1 MKMAAGFSAAI
12 FATSARRTLG
22 ELAVVSLASVKRV
35 SPKAIKTN
43 GSGTAES
50 VTVNVAAE
58 TAGPLKVAASRK
70 TMGKDLFIAR
80 CYGPGGSQI
89 MKLLFAAL
97 LCIPAVAAAAGTAPS
112 ESARWQQHAR
122 HVHIIRD
129 NWGIAHVYG
138 KSDADAVFGMIY
150 AQAEDDFN
158 RIERNYLVSLGWL
171 AQAEGES
178 AVYDDL
184 RARLFI
190 DVGRLQQQYRAAPAW
205 LKSLMDAWADGLNYF
220 LSTHSAVHPKVIRRF
235 EPWMA
240 LSFTEGSIGGDIE
253 TVDLGR
259 LQKFYGE
266 AGPPKV
272 SLRPASEPLLEEFPG
287 GSNGFAIAPK
297 LTASGH
303 AMLWINPHTSYY
315 FRSELQ
321 MVSEQ
326 GLNVYGAVTW
336 GQFFVYQGFNTHNGW
351 MHTSYGG
358 DAIDEYA
365 EDIVKKSDGLYYRYG
380 RQLKKLRVSRVTVP
394 FKQAEGAGS
403 RTFTVYRSH
412 HGPIIRS
419 QNGKWIAIKL
429 LQKPVPALTQSYLRT
444 KTTDY
449 ASFRKTQDLRTDT
462 SNNTVYADTNGT
474 IAYFHGNFIPK
485 RDTSFDFTRPV
496 DGSNPATEW
505 QGPHAVEDTITLL
518 NPGNGWL
525 FNSNN
530 WPFSSAGD
538 RSPKRENYPHYM
550 WTKGENPRGPHAIE
564 VLSRMHAATLDSLIA
579 AGYDG
584 HLTAFDV
591 LLPPLFAA
599 FDALPAADARRAD
612 LKEAIETL
620 RGWNRRTSADSVATA
635 IAIFWGQ
642 GLIERNG
649 AAARDAD
656 EPVYDYLVDKLTDAE
671 RIEGLSAALE
681 KLQQDFGRRQIAWGE
696 INRFQR
702 LTDDIVQPFDDAKAS
717 LPVGFAPSQWGALA
731 SFDSSKPRKT
741 KKIYGSVGN
750 SFVAAV
756 DFGPTIHAK
765 AIMSGG
771 ESGDPSSSH
780 FTDQALM
787 FSQGRFRDV
796 LFYPEEIRAH
806 AERSYQ
812 P

>member
-1 MKMAAGFSAAI
+1 
-12 FATSARRTLG
+12 
-22 ELAVVSLASVKRV
+22 
-35 SPKAIKTN
+35 
-43 GSGTAES
+43 
-50 VTVNVAAE
+50 
-58 TAGPLKVAASRK
+58 
-70 TMGKDLFIAR
+70 
-80 CYGPGGSQI
+80 

-97 LCIPAVAAAAGTAPS
+97 LCIPAIVRAAGADPATGEGA
-112 ESARWQQHAR
+112 WQQHAKQ
-122 HVHIIRD
+122 VHIIRD

-158 RIERNYLVSLGWL
+158 RIERNYLVGLGWL

-178 AVYDDL
+178 ALYSDL

-190 DVGRLQQQYRAAPAW
+190 DVGWLQQQSRQAPAW
-205 LKSLMDAWADGLNYF
+205 LKSLMDAWSDGLNYF
-220 LSTHSAVHPKVIRRF
+220 LSTHSAVHPKVIHHF

-253 TVDLGR
+253 TIDLGQ
-259 LQKFYGE
+259 LQKFYGQPM
-266 AGPPKV
+266 PPTV
-272 SLRPASEPLLEEFPG
+272 RVTPTARAMPTASSAPAANFIAEESPG

-326 GLNVYGAVTW
+326 GLNAYGAVTW
-336 GQFFVYQGFNTHNGW
+336 GQFFVYQGFNAHNGW

-365 EDIVKKSDGLYYRYG
+365 ENMVKKPDGWYYRYG
-380 RQLKKLRVSRVTVP
+380 PKLKKLHVSVITVP
-394 FKQAEGAGS
+394 FKQAAGLGNRS
-403 RTFTVYRSH
+403 FTVYHSH
-412 HGPIIRS
+412 HGPIIRAE
-419 QNGKWIAIKL
+419 NGKWIALKL
-429 LQKPVPALTQSYLRT
+429 LQEPVPALSQSYLRT

-449 ASFRKTQDLRTDT
+449 ASFRKTQDMRTDT
-462 SNNTVYADTNGT
+462 SNNTVYADNHGT

-485 RDTSFDFTRPV
+485 RDTSFDFTHPV

-505 QGPHAVEDTITLL
+505 HGPHAVADTITLL
-518 NPGNGWL
+518 NPGNGWI

-530 WPFSSAGD
+530 WPFSAAGEQ
-538 RSPKRENYPHYM
+538 SPKRENYPRYM
-550 WTKGENPRGPHAIE
+550 WTRGENPRGPHAVE
-564 VLSRMHAATLDSLIA
+564 VLSRLRNATLDSLIA

-591 LLPPLFAA
+591 LLPPLIAA
-599 FDALPAADARRAD
+599 YDALPGADPKRAN
-612 LKEAIETL
+612 LREAVEIL
-620 RGWNRRTSADSVATA
+620 RAWDRRTSADSVATA
-635 IAIFWGQ
+635 VAIFWGH

-649 AAARDAD
+649 AAARDAG
-656 EPVYDYLVDKLTDAE
+656 EPAYDYLVDKLTDAE
-671 RIEGLSAALE
+671 RIDGLTDALA
-681 KLQQDFGRRQIAWGE
+681 KLQQDFGRWQISWGE

-702 LTDDIVQPFDDAKAS
+702 LTDDIVQPFDDARPS

-731 SFDSSKPRKT
+731 SFVASKPRKT
-741 KKIYGSVGN
+741 KNLYGSEGN

-771 ESGDPSSSH
+771 ESGDPASPH

-796 LFYPEEIRAH
+796 LFYPEDVRAH

>member
-1 MKMAAGFSAAI
+1 
-12 FATSARRTLG
+12 
-22 ELAVVSLASVKRV
+22 
-35 SPKAIKTN
+35 
-43 GSGTAES
+43 
-50 VTVNVAAE
+50 
-58 TAGPLKVAASRK
+58 
-70 TMGKDLFIAR
+70 
-80 CYGPGGSQI
+80 
-89 MKLLFAAL
+89 MKLLFAVL
-97 LCIPAVAAAAGTAPS
+97 LCITPVVGAAAAAPT
-112 ESARWQQHAR
+112 ENARWQQHAQ
-122 HVHIIRD
+122 HVRIIRD

-150 AQAEDDFN
+150 AQAEDDFG
-158 RIERNYLVSLGWL
+158 RIERNYLIGLGWL

-178 AVYDDL
+178 ALYGDL

-190 DVGRLQQQYRAAPAW
+190 NVGRLRQQYRAAPAW
-205 LKSLMDAWADGLNYF
+205 LKSLMDAWSDGLNYF
-220 LSTHSAVHPKVIRRF
+220 LSTHSNVQPKVIQHF

-253 TVDLGR
+253 TIDLGQ
-259 LQKFYGE
+259 LQKFYGQPV
-266 AGPPKV
+266 PPTAR
-272 SLRPASEPLLEEFPG
+272 SSPPARATPASNPVSEESQG
-287 GSNGFAIAPK
+287 GSNGFAIAPT

-336 GQFFVYQGFNTHNGW
+336 GQFFVYQGFNAHNGW

-365 EDIVKKSDGLYYRYG
+365 EDLVKKPDGWYYRYG
-380 RQLKKLRVSRVTVP
+380 SKLKKLRVSLVTVP
-394 FKQAEGAGS
+394 FKQGTESGS
-403 RTFTVYRSH
+403 RSFTVYHSH
-412 HGPIIRS
+412 HGPIIRAE
-419 QNGKWIAIKL
+419 NGKWIAIKL
-429 LQKPVPALTQSYLRT
+429 LREPVAALSQSYLRT

-449 ASFRKTQDLRTDT
+449 ASFRKTQDMRTDT
-462 SNNTVYADTNGT
+462 SNNTVYADANGT

-485 RDTSFDFTRPV
+485 RDTSFDFTHPV

-505 QGPHAVEDTITLL
+505 QGPHAIADTITLL
-518 NPGNGWL
+518 NPSNGWL

-530 WPFSSAGD
+530 WPFSAAGEQ
-538 RSPKRENYPHYM
+538 SPKRENYPRYM
-550 WTKGENPRGPHAIE
+550 WTKGENPRGPHALE
-564 VLSRMHAATLDSLIA
+564 VLSTLHKATLDSLIA

-584 HLTAFDV
+584 HLTAFDM
-591 LLPPLFAA
+591 LLPPLIAA
-599 FDALPAADARRAD
+599 YDALPGADPKRAN
-612 LKEAIETL
+612 L
-620 RGWNRRTSADSVATA
+620 RDAVEILRAWNRRTAADSVATA

-642 GLIERNG
+642 GLIERKG
-649 AAARDAD
+649 AAAREAE
-656 EPVYDYLVDKLTDAE
+656 EPAYDYLVDKLTDPE
-671 RIEGLSAALE
+671 RIDALTDALG
-681 KLQQDFGRRQIAWGE
+681 KLQQDFGRWQVAWGE

-702 LTDDIVQPFDDAKAS
+702 LTDDIVQPFDDARPS
-717 LPVGFAPSQWGALA
+717 LPVGFASSQWGALA
-731 SFDSSKPRKT
+731 SFVASKPSKT
-741 KKIYGSVGN
+741 KKIYGSEGN

-771 ESGDPSSSH
+771 ESGDPASPH

-796 LFYPEEIRAH
+796 LFYPEDVRAH
-806 AERSYQ
+806 AERSYH

>member
-1 MKMAAGFSAAI
+1 
-12 FATSARRTLG
+12 
-22 ELAVVSLASVKRV
+22 
-35 SPKAIKTN
+35 
-43 GSGTAES
+43 
-50 VTVNVAAE
+50 
-58 TAGPLKVAASRK
+58 
-70 TMGKDLFIAR
+70 
-80 CYGPGGSQI
+80 
-89 MKLLFAAL
+89 MKLFFAAL
-97 LCIPAVAAAAGTAPS
+97 MCIPAVVCAAGASDAAS
-112 ESARWQQHAR
+112 ENAWREHAQR
-122 HVHIIRD
+122 VHIIRD

-158 RIERNYLVSLGWL
+158 RIEHNYLVSLGWL

-178 AVYDDL
+178 ALYSDL

-190 DVGRLQQQYRAAPAW
+190 DVGRLQQQYRAAPVW
-205 LKSLMDAWADGLNYF
+205 LKSLMDAWSDGLNYF
-220 LSTHSAVHPKVIRRF
+220 LSTHSAVHPKVIRHF

-253 TVDLGR
+253 TIDLKQ
-259 LQKFYGE
+259 LEKFYGP
-266 AGPPKV
+266 ATPPMAALPGAATDSV
-272 SLRPASEPLLEEFPG
+272 PEEFPG

-321 MVSEQ
+321 MVSEA

-365 EDIVKKSDGLYYRYG
+365 EDLVKKPDGLYYRYG
-380 RQLKKLRVSRVTVP
+380 PGLKKLRASVVSIP
-394 FKQAEGAGS
+394 IKQAAGLGKRS
-403 RTFTVYRSH
+403 FTVYHSH
-412 HGPIIRS
+412 HGPIIRAE
-419 QNGKWIAIKL
+419 NGKWIAIKL
-429 LQKPVPALTQSYLRT
+429 LQEPVPALSQSFLRT

-449 ASFRKTQDLRTDT
+449 ASFRKTQDMRTDT
-462 SNNTVYADTNGT
+462 SNNTVYADASGT

-485 RDTSFDFTRPV
+485 RDTSFDFTHPV

-505 QGPHAVEDTITLL
+505 HGPHAIADTITLL
-518 NPGNGWL
+518 NPSNGWL

-530 WPFSSAGD
+530 WPFSAAGEQ
-538 RSPKRENYPHYM
+538 SPKVENYPRYM
-550 WTKGENPRGPHAIE
+550 WTKGENPRGPHAVE
-564 VLSRMHAATLDSLIA
+564 VLSKLRGATLDSLIA

-584 HLTAFDV
+584 HLTAFDI
-591 LLPPLFAA
+591 LLPPLIQAY
-599 FDALPAADARRAD
+599 DALPGADPRRAS
-612 LKEAIETL
+612 LGEAIDML
-620 RGWNRRTSADSVATA
+620 RAWNRRTSADSVATA
-635 IAIFWGQ
+635 VAIFWGQ

-656 EPVYDYLVDKLTDAE
+656 EPAYDYLVDKLTDDE
-671 RIEGLSAALE
+671 RLEGLSAALA
-681 KLQQDFGRRQIAWGE
+681 KLQQDFGRWRIAWGE

-702 LTDDIVQPFDDAKAS
+702 LTGDIVQPFDDARPS

-741 KKIYGSVGN
+741 KKIYGSTGN
-750 SFVAAV
+750 SFIAAV

-765 AIMSGG
+765 ALMSGG
-771 ESGDPSSSH
+771 ESGDPSSPH

-796 LFYPEEIRAH
+796 LFYPEDVRAH

-812 P
+812 PGK